1 MVYAN
6 VFDDVIKA
14 IEDGLYSIINNP
26 SVVLLNIIA
35 FIVLVLIIKKF
46 FWKKITLF
54 LEKRQA
60 VIMEAID
67 QAEAEKKRAQELQEK
82 SQKDYEA
89 MKAETNALKEKLM
102 AEAYKEQERLVESAK
117 KEAKRRLEQ
126 AEKDIEFEVNKANE
140 EIKASIKAVAFA
152 AAEKIV
158 KREID
163 ESVHQDIIDEIL
175 KERETK

>member
-6 VFDDVIKA
+6 VFDDVIQA

-35 FIVLVLIIKKF
+35 FLVLVLIIKKF
-46 FWKKITLF
+46 FWAKITLF

-60 VIMEAID
+60 VMMEALE
-67 QAEAEKKRAQELQEK
+67 QAETEKKRAHELQVK
-82 SQKDYEA
+82 SQKDYEK
-89 MKAETNALKEKLM
+89 MKSETQEIREKLM
-102 AEAYKEQERLVESAK
+102 AEAQKEQENLIQNAK
-117 KEAKRRLEQ
+117 NEAKRRLEQ
-126 AEKDIEFEVNKANE
+126 AEKDIEFEINKANE
-140 EIKASIKAVAFA
+140 DIKQSIKEVAFA
-152 AAEKIV
+152 AAQKIV

-175 KERETK
+175 GEQDK